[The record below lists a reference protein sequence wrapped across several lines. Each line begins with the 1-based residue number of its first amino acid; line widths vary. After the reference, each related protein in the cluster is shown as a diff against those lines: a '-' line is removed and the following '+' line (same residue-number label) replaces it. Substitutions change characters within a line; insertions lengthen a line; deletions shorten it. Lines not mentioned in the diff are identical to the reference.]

1 MKRFIFLAIVS
12 AVIFTFVACGGGKK
26 SKPEVDDGPV
36 ETEDSDVDDG
46 ESVVPDGDEDSS
58 EDGNGNDGD
67 SGYKPGGDSDSD
79 GDSDQQPGGD
89 SDTPVVPDNDDPEAN
104 DPCDPNPCTEK
115 NKTVCTATGTGYTC
129 SCDRLTCEINGACIA
144 DGERNPSNSC
154 EECNRDYSKTSWSQ
168 VADGRD
174 CEAKDGLMGSGIC
187 RSGVCGGFGTCDNRV
202 YGLKAGAP
210 CNKDVECE
218 TGYCYTWYD
227 YSGSDSYGFVRA
239 SVCTGT
245 CKEDEDCPNNMTCQF
260 MESRGY
266 QCMPLFVAGVERPS
280 PKMKTFGPCNV
291 DEDCEGGLCLSYGE
305 GESFCSEECTK
316 NLISDSCGSCG
327 KCMEGGSDKGFKYDK
342 YCVPKGSG
350 ELGNHCQ
357 SGMDCSSGGC
367 YDGYC
372 VKTCGSIFSSCGSGY
387 ECGTLPDYFGSS
399 EVCFDKNRFN
409 LPDGTYCNYD
419 DQCAS
424 GECIEFEGDKICGSH
439 CTDSEVTDPETGSA
453 TTTKTCAN
461 GSQCLAVKKTSDFGS
476 YAEYICAQ
484 DKMLK
489 RVEFGQDCYSDWQ
502 CADGYSCFGGYFCS
516 KACTK
521 DSECEIDKTCYVYG
535 QQESEEGGDPQIL
548 GVCISKEQQSFK
560 PGEYCPYVWSCENCY
575 TDYTIQQYYC
585 TKSCES
591 DADCFDIGGCYDG
604 ICQKA
609 YPYRSDV
616 YASCRFDDDCEK
628 FTNCEHGTCT
638 SSCSSDS
645 SCDGYD
651 AVTPTGTQKTCRP
664 CETDTDCKK
673 VFYDYGMCLTDYDG
687 NKYCVEDCEQNY
699 TLCPEGTR
707 CNGHYCY
714 PVSGSCKEGKAFC
727 NSENNCAVPTLLDD
741 WICDADK
748 ECLSGKCYDNYCQNL
763 TCSTDEDCGC
773 GFKECRS
780 GSCVPKKSLG
790 TLETEP
796 NNDLASAQEVSNG
809 FVFAGFG
816 HKNNEEDF
824 DYFKFKAKAG
834 QYLKVR
840 THPYC
845 GENRADTYIALLD
858 ENGSQLAVNEDMD
871 YAHFAQHYYSEIMDY
886 KAPADGYYYVL
897 VRQSPMYRQALYNMP
912 YILEIDSFDP
922 DANNT
927 CEGAKELEPGTYHE
941 SVKKALD
948 SADTSSCTD
957 FYSWGPD
964 LFYKVNVPAG
974 KIMTLRVT
982 PESGAFDP
990 TISVL
995 SGCGEIEDTCL
1006 AGNAF
1011 GGFGDPEEIIYYND
1025 SGSDAE
1031 YIIVIDTAAAP
1042 LEYDFT
1048 IQLDINDTPPV
1059 PENDKI
1065 EGAIALEG
1073 KGNLQGL
1080 TISAEDDYAP
1090 TAGICENASLTGKDV
1105 VYSMNMAAG
1114 DYFHA
1119 QINAAF
1125 AASIYVVKSDD
1136 LDTCIYGG
1144 GLINFETD
1152 ATTAGIYYLII
1163 DSNDATAYGTFSISY
1178 IKEATDKD
1186 SCKGICSSSYRM
1198 CLPDKTDLC
1207 MCDSSLGLLYTA
1219 NCDSYCRSEDVG
1231 GLGGSCETSYTDSG
1245 SIERNGCVCTYDCSD
1260 TEKVAELC
1268 SDQEPSNCTCGPA
1281 DACSWKNNGS
1291 CDKMCS
1297 DFFPTDHFDDSA
1309 DCQ

>member
-1 MKRFIFLAIVS
+1 MKRFIFLAVVV
-12 AVIFTFVACGGGKK
+12 ATVFAFAACGGGKK
-26 SKPEVDDGPV
+26 SKPEVDTDDDSV

-46 ESVVPDGDEDSS
+46 ESVVDDGEENED
-58 EDGNGNDGD
+58 DGE
-67 SGYKPGGDSDSD
+67 GG

-89 SDTPVVPDNDDPEAN
+89 NDTPVVPDNDNPDGK

-115 NKTVCTATGTGYTC
+115 NRTVCTVTGASYTC
-129 SCDRLTCEINGACIA
+129 SCDRLTCEINGACIS
-144 DGERNPSNSC
+144 DGERNPANTC
-154 EECNRDYSKTSWSQ
+154 EECNRDISKTSWSL
-168 VADGRD
+168 VADGKD
-174 CEAKDGLMGSGIC
+174 CEAKAGLMGSGIC
-187 RSGVCGGFGTCDNRV
+187 RDGVCGGFGTCDNRA

-227 YSGSDSYGFVRA
+227 WSGSGSFTYTRA

-266 QCMPLFVAGVERPS
+266 QCMPLFVAGVERPN

-291 DEDCEGGLCLSYGE
+291 NEDCEGGLCLSYGE

-424 GECIEFEGDKICGSH
+424 GECIEFEGDKFCGSH
-439 CTDSEVTDPETGSA
+439 CTDSEVTDPETGNT
-453 TTTKTCAN
+453 TTTKVCAN
-461 GSQCLAVKKTSDFGS
+461 GSQCLAVKRVSDYGS
-476 YAEYICAQ
+476 TYADYICAQ

-489 RVEFGQDCYSDWQ
+489 RLEFGQDCYSDWQ
-502 CADGYSCFGGYFCS
+502 CEDGYSCFQGLFCS

-521 DSECEIDKTCYVYG
+521 NEECEIDKTCYIYG
-535 QQESEEGGDPQIL
+535 QQESEDGGDPQIF

-585 TKSCES
+585 TKNCES
-591 DADCFDIGGCYDG
+591 DADCFDIGGCYNG
-604 ICQKA
+604 ICMKA
-609 YPYRSDV
+609 IPYRSDI
-616 YASCRFDDDCEK
+616 YTDCRFDDDCEK
-628 FTNCEHGTCT
+628 YTNCRHGKCT
-638 SSCSSDS
+638 SDCSSDS
-645 SCDGYD
+645 NCDGYN
-651 AVTPTGTQKTCRP
+651 AVVPTGAQKTCRP

-673 VFYDYGMCLTDYDG
+673 VFYDYGQCLTDYDG
-687 NKYCVEDCEQNY
+687 NKFCVEDCSDNY

-707 CNGHYCY
+707 CNGNYCY
-714 PVSGSCKEGKAFC
+714 PISGSCKAGKAFC
-727 NSENNCAVPTLLDD
+727 NSESNCAVPTLLDD
-741 WICDADK
+741 WICEEDK
-748 ECLSGKCYDNYCQNL
+748 ECYSGKCGGNYCQKD
-763 TCSTDEDCGC
+763 TCSSDSDCGC
-773 GFKECRS
+773 GFKECKS
-780 GSCVPKKSLG
+780 GNCVPKKSLG
-790 TLETEP
+790 NLEVEP
-796 NNDLASAQEVSNG
+796 NNDFAAAQEVSAG

-816 HKNNEEDF
+816 HTGNDEDW

-845 GENRADTYIALLD
+845 GENRADTYIVLLD
-858 ENGSQLAVNEDMD
+858 KNGNKLAENEDMN
-871 YAHFAQHYYSEIMDY
+871 YAHFAQHYYSEIMNY
-886 KAPADGYYYVL
+886 KATYDGYYYVL
-897 VRQSPMYRQALYNMP
+897 VMQSPTYRQALYNMP
-912 YILEIDSFDP
+912 YILEVDAFTP
-922 DANNT
+922 VANNT
-927 CEGAKELEPGTYHE
+927 CEGAKLLEPGTYSE
-941 SVKKALD
+941 SVRKAVD
-948 SADTSSCTD
+948 SADTQACSGYYD
-957 FYSWGPD
+957 LGPD
-964 LFYKVNVPAG
+964 LFYKVNIPAG
-974 KIMTLRVT
+974 KVMTLRVT
-982 PESGAFDP
+982 PESDAFDP
-990 TISVL
+990 TGSF
-995 SGCGEIEDTCL
+995 
-1006 AGNAF
+1006 GN
-1011 GGFGDPEEIIYYND
+1011 PEEIIYYND
-1025 SGSDAE
+1025 SESDKE
-1031 YIIVIDTAAAP
+1031 YIIVVDTTVAP

-1048 IQLDINDTPPV
+1048 IQLDIGDTPPV
-1059 PENDKI
+1059 PENDKVA
-1065 EGAIALEG
+1065 GAIALEG
-1073 KGNLQGL
+1073 RGSLQGF
-1080 TISAEDDYAP
+1080 TISAENDYAP
-1090 TAGICENASLTGKDV
+1090 AQGICENGQFDGKDV

-1119 QINAAF
+1119 EIS
-1125 AASIYVVKSDD
+1125 ASFGALIYVVKADEPEN
-1136 LDTCIYGG
+1136 CVYGG

-1152 ATTAGIYYLII
+1152 SATAGTYYLVI
-1163 DSNDATAYGTFSISY
+1163 DAPDASVYGTFSMSY

-1186 SCKGICSSSYRM
+1186 SCKGICSSSYRV

-1219 NCDSYCRSEDVG
+1219 NCDTYCRSDEVG

-1245 SIERNGCVCTYDCSD
+1245 SIERNGCVCTYDCSN
-1260 TEKVAELC
+1260 TEKVEELC
-1268 SDQEPSNCTCGPA
+1268 SGHEPSNCTCGPA

-1297 DFFPTDHFDDSA
+1297 DFFPLDHFDDSA

>member
-1 MKRFIFLAIVS
+1 MLDNQEEPMKRFVFLAI
-12 AVIFTFVACGGGKK
+12 IFLTVFAFVACGGGKK
-26 SKPEVDDGPV
+26 SKPEIETDEDSV

-46 ESVVPDGDEDSS
+46 ESVVTDSDNENDEDSYV
-58 EDGNGNDGD
+58 NDGD
-67 SGYKPGGDSDSD
+67 S
-79 GDSDQQPGGD
+79 
-89 SDTPVVPDNDDPEAN
+89 DTVPDNDKPDNDKPDDDNA
-104 DPCDPNPCTEK
+104 DPCNPNPCTEA
-115 NKTVCTATGTGYTC
+115 NKTVCTVTGASYTC

-144 DGERNPSNSC
+144 DGDRNPANSC
-154 EECNRDYSKTSWSQ
+154 EECNRDLSKTAWSP

-174 CEAKDGLMGSGIC
+174 CEAKAGLMGSGTC
-187 RSGVCGGFGTCDNRV
+187 RNGVCGGFGTCDNRA

-227 YSGSDSYGFVRA
+227 WSGSGSYGYARA

-260 MESRGY
+260 IESKGY
-266 QCMPLFVAGVERPS
+266 QCMPLFVAGVERPN

-372 VKTCGSIFSSCGSGY
+372 VKTCGSIFSSCGNGY

-399 EVCFDKNRFN
+399 EVCYDPNRFN

-419 DQCAS
+419 EQCAS

-439 CTDSEVTDPETGSA
+439 CVDTQTTDPETGETS
-453 TTTKTCAN
+453 TIKTCEN
-461 GSQCLAVKKTSDFGS
+461 GSQCLPVKRASSYGS

-489 RVEFGQDCYSDWQ
+489 RLEFGQDCYADWQ
-502 CADGYSCFGGYFCS
+502 CADGYKCFEGLFCS

-521 DSECEIDKTCYVYG
+521 NEECEIDKTCYVYG
-535 QQESEEGGDPQIL
+535 QQESEDGGDPQIF
-548 GVCISKEQQSFK
+548 GVCIAKEQQNFE
-560 PGEYCPYVWSCENCY
+560 PGRYCPYVWSCEMCY

-585 TKSCES
+585 TKNCTS
-591 DADCFDIGGCYDG
+591 DADCFDIGGCYNG
-604 ICQKA
+604 ICMKA
-609 YPYRSDV
+609 IPYRSDI
-616 YASCRFDDDCEK
+616 YAACRFDDDCEK
-628 FTNCEHGTCT
+628 YTNCEHGMCT
-638 SSCSSDS
+638 SDCSTDS
-645 SCDGYD
+645 NCDGYNT
-651 AVTPTGTQKTCRP
+651 VTPTGSQKTCKP

-673 VFYDYGMCLTDYDG
+673 VFYDYGSCVTDYDG
-687 NKYCVEDCEQNY
+687 NKFCVEDCSENY

-707 CNGHYCY
+707 CNGNYCY
-714 PVSGSCKEGKAFC
+714 PISGSCKGGKAYC
-727 NSENNCAVPTLLDD
+727 NSESNCAIPTLLDD
-741 WICDADK
+741 WICNNDK
-748 ECLSGKCYDNYCQNL
+748 ECYSGNCGGNYCQKD
-763 TCSTDEDCGC
+763 TCSSDADCGC
-773 GFKECRS
+773 GFKECKS
-780 GSCVPKKSLG
+780 GNCVPKESLG
-790 TLETEP
+790 TLEVEP
-796 NNDLASAQEVSNG
+796 NNDMASAQEVPTG

-816 HKNNEEDF
+816 HVNNVEDF

-845 GENRADTYIALLD
+845 GENRADTFIALFNADGVKLG
-858 ENGSQLAVNEDMD
+858 ENEDMK
-871 YAHFAQHYYSEIMDY
+871 YAEVSPVQHYYSEIMDY
-886 KAPADGYYYVL
+886 KVESDGYYYAMVS
-897 VRQSPMYRQALYNMP
+897 QSPTYSQALYNMP
-912 YILEIDSFDP
+912 YIVEL
-922 DANNT
+922 DAFTPVAHNVCT
-927 CEGAKELEPGTYHE
+927 GAKVLEPGTYSE
-941 SVKKALD
+941 SVKRATN
-948 SADTSSCTD
+948 SANTQTCTGVAGL
-957 FYSWGPD
+957 GPD
-964 LFYKVNVPAG
+964 LFYKVTIPAG
-974 KIMTLRVT
+974 KVMTLRVT
-982 PESGAFDP
+982 PESASFDP
-990 TISVL
+990 TISIL
-995 SGCGEIEDTCL
+995 SGCGEITEVCL
-1006 AGNAF
+1006 TGN
-1011 GGFGDPEEIIYYND
+1011 GFGTLGNPEEIVYFND
-1025 SGSDAE
+1025 SDADAD
-1031 YIIVIDTAAAP
+1031 YIVVVDTLVAP

-1048 IQLDINDTPPV
+1048 IQLDIDDNPPV
-1059 PENDKI
+1059 PVNDKI

-1073 KGNLQGL
+1073 SGTIQGM
-1080 TISAEDDYAP
+1080 TISAEGDYAP
-1090 TAGICENASLTGKDV
+1090 AQGICEGGQFDGKEV
-1105 VYSMNMAAG
+1105 VYSMEMAAG

-1119 QINAAF
+1119 EISASFNAY
-1125 AASIYVVKSDD
+1125 IYVVKSDD

-1152 ATTAGIYYLII
+1152 SATAGTYYLII
-1163 DSNDATAYGTFSISY
+1163 DAPDASVYGTFSISY

-1186 SCKGICSSSYRM
+1186 ACKGICSSSYRV

-1219 NCDSYCRSEDVG
+1219 NCDTYCRSDEVG
-1231 GLGGSCETSYTDSG
+1231 GLSGSCETSYTDSG
-1245 SIERNGCVCTYDCSD
+1245 SIDRNGCICTYDCSN
-1260 TEKVAELC
+1260 TEKVEELC
-1268 SDQEPSNCTCGPA
+1268 SDHLPSNCTCGSS
-1281 DACSWKNNGS
+1281 DVCSWKNNGS

-1297 DFFPTDHFDDSA
+1297 DFFPLDHFDDSA